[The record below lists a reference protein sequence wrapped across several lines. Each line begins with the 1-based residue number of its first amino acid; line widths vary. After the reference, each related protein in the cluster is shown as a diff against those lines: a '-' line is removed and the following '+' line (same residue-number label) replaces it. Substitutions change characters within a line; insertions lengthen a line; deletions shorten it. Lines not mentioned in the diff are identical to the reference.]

1 MGIVQSRIFGANP
14 DNKALP
20 TSPKKNV
27 GIQEEKITLPETPST
42 QVKIQNQKES
52 DRSLRS
58 INTDSENSKGEA
70 ETPETVEKVETEKI
84 IAKTEEINAKTEEI
98 NAKLMIIAK
107 KEEIVTNNEESVLI
121 ETDENIASFVDPR
134 SPSANIERT
143 PVAVQEQDNGSPD
156 LNNTPLREKTSKT
169 GDNLRRRAL
178 MKKIAIP
185 TTSIDQENSENQEN
199 QENLENLENEE
210 NNTESLENNTGK
222 FTERPSLAELPGTPR
237 PGEMSL
243 LAGELEKMGINSP
256 AVR

>member
-84 IAKTEEINAKTEEI
+84 IAKTEEITAKLDAIMAKTEEI
-98 NAKLMIIAK
+98 I
-107 KEEIVTNNEESVLI
+107 TNNQDSVLI

>member
-84 IAKTEEINAKTEEI
+84 IAKTEEIT
-98 NAKLMIIAK
+98 AKLDAIMAK
-107 KEEIVTNNEESVLI
+107 KEEIINEDSVLI

-199 QENLENLENEE
+199 PENLENEE